1 MEVIVLDEFVE
12 VDRKELEGD
21 DQVGSENAM
30 VKDLDDVICVFWI
43 LLLEVLQYLELFPCL
58 VLVSLLILDDL
69 DSNHLFGLVVEA
81 FEGLAEAAFPHLSKS
96 KNMHGGSVVVVGSV
110 SGKRIHSP

>member
-43 LLLEVLQYLELFPCL
+43 LLLEVLQYLELYPCL

-81 FEGLAEAAFPHLSKS
+81 FEGLAEAAFSQEVLHLE
-96 KNMHGGSVVVVGSV
+96 SV
-110 SGKRIHSP
+110 R

>member
-12 VDRKELEGD
+12 VDREEFEGD

-43 LLLEVLQYLELFPCL
+43 LLLKVLQYLELNSCL

-69 DSNHLFGLVVEA
+69 DSNHLFGLVVET
-81 FEGLAEAAFPHLSKS
+81 FECLAETTFS
-96 KNMHGGSVVVVGSV
+96 
-110 SGKRIHSP
+110 

>member
-1 MEVIVLDEFVE
+1 MNSKASDERQRDSLEVIVLDKFVE
-12 VDRKELEGD
+12 VDREEFEGD

-43 LLLEVLQYLELFPCL
+43 LFLKVLQYLKLDSCL

-69 DSNHLFGLVVEA
+69 DSNHLFGLMVET
-81 FEGLAEAAFPHLSKS
+81 FECLAEATFS
-96 KNMHGGSVVVVGSV
+96 
-110 SGKRIHSP
+110 

>member
-1 MEVIVLDEFVE
+1 MNSKASDERQRDSLEVIVLDEFVE

-30 VKDLDDVICVFWI
+30 VKDLDDVICVFRI
-43 LLLEVLQYLELFPCL
+43 LLLEVLQYLELYPCL

-69 DSNHLFGLVVEA
+69 DSNHLFGLVVET
-81 FEGLAEAAFPHLSKS
+81 FEGLAEAAFPQEVLHLE
-96 KNMHGGSVVVVGSV
+96 SV
-110 SGKRIHSP
+110 R